1 MTSRGMVII
10 EQRVV
15 MNVASVMNV
24 VSFSYF
30 SQRMVP

>member
-1 MTSRGMVII
+1 MTSRGMVTI

-30 SQRMVP
+30 RQRMVP